1 MRYRDIMNYE
11 IRIAPELYQY
21 KILKLTLQPLVEN
34 SLYHGIKYKRAKGNI
49 TVTGTMEEGNIHFR
63 VEDDGVGMEEE
74 ELANLRR
81 EIMKPCKDTG
91 KGFGLANVN
100 ERIRM
105 NFGAEY
111 GMTIDSERG
120 KGTCVEIVNDILQ
133 MSDYRVSQYGN
144 VSADDQISEIFKTLE
159 DKDTIVIG
167 APVYWYTVG
176 GILKTFIDRLYM
188 LPEAEVLKG
197 KKLYF

>member
-1 MRYRDIMNYE
+1 M
-11 IRIAPELYQY
+11 A
-21 KILKLTLQPLVEN
+21 
-34 SLYHGIKYKRAKGNI
+34 
-49 TVTGTMEEGNIHFR
+49 EGNIHFR

-111 GMTIDSERG
+111 GMTIDSEKG
-120 KGTCVEIVNDILQ
+120 KGTCVEIVIPAVPYEQ
-133 MSDYRVSQYGN
+133 TEEM
-144 VSADDQISEIFKTLE
+144 K
-159 DKDTIVIG
+159 DKEG
-167 APVYWYTVG
+167 AALSV
-176 GILKTFIDRLYM
+176 
-188 LPEAEVLKG
+188 
-197 KKLYF
+197 